1 MYIYSGVGINKN
13 YIFHN
18 FKFHVYSRVKE
29 EIFNSLFSNEIFKS
43 LFFFS
48 LWNNG
53 LAVKALDFESWCPVF
68 KTTGRLQGRLSF
80 SSFRGP

>member
-1 MYIYSGVGINKN
+1 MYIFIYSGRAINKN

-18 FKFHVYSRVKE
+18 FKFLVYLRVKE

-43 LFFFS
+43 LICYS

-53 LAVKALDFESWCPVF
+53 LAVKALDFQSWGPVF
-68 KTTGRLQGRLSF
+68 KTTG
-80 SSFRGP
+80 